1 MTESLEEENDW
12 DDSNISMFECSEPG
26 CVKSFQTFSELESHL
41 DVANHCVKEERPS
54 ETLYDKLRRDW
65 VDRFTTS
72 VNVTENEPSEPNI
85 HQSENVSIP
94 ALHTVIMGWALHR
107 PRAGSIRLTDK
118 VKKYLTAKF
127 DLGEQSGLKADPQQ
141 VSNDMRKTRDEQN
154 RRLFERDEWLTKSQV
169 QGFFSRLAASRR
181 RQQAHSEIEH
191 NPKELFL
198 EEKEAERQQL
208 MAHISNE
215 LRPQHPLSYDAF
227 NLCECAR
234 DNKLSLFNVSL
245 LKEILHFFEIPFK
258 SKNRKKDLIEQLM
271 SFIQEFQCFNE
282 V

>member
-1 MTESLEEENDW
+1 M
-12 DDSNISMFECSEPG
+12 SMFECSAPR

-41 DVANHCVKEERPS
+41 DVGDHCVKDERPS
-54 ETLYDKLRRDW
+54 ETLYDKLRRDRA
-65 VDRFTTS
+65 DRFTTS

-181 RQQAHSEIEH
+181 RQQARSESSTIQRNYFWREKKLKD
-191 NPKELFL
+191 NSTFL
-198 EEKEAERQQL
+198 T
-208 MAHISNE
+208 N
-215 LRPQHPLSYDAF
+215 
-227 NLCECAR
+227 
-234 DNKLSLFNVSL
+234 
-245 LKEILHFFEIPFK
+245 
-258 SKNRKKDLIEQLM
+258 
-271 SFIQEFQCFNE
+271 
-282 V
+282 